1 MAKNTLTTAF
11 YQTEKDLKHPIPIR
25 AYKDR
30 IFRMIFKE
38 KRALLAL
45 YNAMNDTA
53 YQDPEELVITTLE
66 NAIYLGMKNDV
77 SFMICDRLF
86 LYEHQSTKNPNM
98 PLRNLLYVA
107 DLYSVLTKDMFLYGE
122 LPVAIPEPRFVV
134 FYNGE
139 QKMEERA
146 ILRLSDLYH
155 PRTDHPY
162 LELET
167 LVLNINKGYNAEL
180 MEKCREL
187 HDYSAFVALVRE
199 KRKNGMN
206 LKHAVNEAIDEC
218 IHQDIMADFLR
229 RNRAEVVKMS
239 IYEYDEE
246 KNYKMLQEQYW
257 NMGHER
263 GKSEGIVQG
272 RAEGMA
278 QGRTEGKNEGKTRAF
293 IQLIL
298 AKMQKNYTPE
308 QIADILELDPN
319 FVKAVCQIAAPM
331 SPNYD
336 PDKIYEM
343 YHTMK

>member
-1 MAKNTLTTAF
+1 
-11 YQTEKDLKHPIPIR
+11 
-25 AYKDR
+25 
-30 IFRMIFKE
+30 
-38 KRALLAL
+38 
-45 YNAMNDTA
+45 
-53 YQDPEELVITTLE
+53 
-66 NAIYLGMKNDV
+66 
-77 SFMICDRLF
+77 MICDRLF
-86 LYEHQSTKNPNM
+86 LYEHQSTKNPNI

-146 ILRLSDLYH
+146 VLRLSDLYC
-155 PRTDHPY
+155 PRTEHPY

-263 GKSEGIVQG
+263 GKSEGI
-272 RAEGMA
+272 AEGELKEA
-278 QGRTEGKNEGKTRAF
+278 IR
-293 IQLIL
+293 LIL
-298 AKMQKNYTPE
+298 IKIKKQQSPE
-308 QIADILELDPN
+308 QIADFLELDLS
-319 FVKAVCQIAAPM
+319 FVKTICQIAAPM
-331 SPNYD
+331 APDYD
-336 PDKIYEM
+336 LDKICEK
-343 YHTMK
+343 YHSIK

>member
-1 MAKNTLTTAF
+1 MRKQKKKIRHNK
-11 YQTEKDLKHPIPIR
+11 QTHNR
-25 AYKDR
+25 QYKDR
-30 IFRMIFKE
+30 LWRMIFNNKE
-38 KRALLAL
+38 DLLQL
-45 YNAMNDTA
+45 YNAINHTD
-53 YQDPEELVITTLE
+53 YQNPDDLEVNTLE
-66 NAIYLGMKNDV
+66 DVLYLSMKNDV

-146 ILRLSDLYH
+146 VLRLSDLYC
-155 PRTDHPY
+155 PRTEHPY

-229 RNRAEVVKMS
+229 KNRAEVVKMS

-263 GKSEGIVQG
+263 GKSEGITQG
-272 RAEGMA
+272 RAEG
-278 QGRTEGKNEGKTRAF
+278 RNEGKTRAF

-308 QIADILELDPN
+308 QIADILDMDPN
-319 FVKAVCQIAAPM
+319 FVKAICQIAVPMAPD
-331 SPNYD
+331 YD
-336 PDKIYEM
+336 LDKIYEK
-343 YHTMK
+343 YHAIK

>member
-11 YQTEKDLKHPIPIR
+11 YQTEKDLKHPIPVR

-146 ILRLSDLYH
+146 VLRLSDLYR
-155 PRTDHPY
+155 PRTEHPY

-199 KRKNGMN
+199 KRKNGRN

-239 IYEYDEE
+239 ILSLTLPRSAPISA
-246 KNYKMLQEQYW
+246 K
-257 NMGHER
+257 
-263 GKSEGIVQG
+263 KS
-272 RAEGMA
+272 ASA
-278 QGRTEGKNEGKTRAF
+278 TSWSTSLPK
-293 IQLIL
+293 
-298 AKMQKNYTPE
+298 
-308 QIADILELDPN
+308 
-319 FVKAVCQIAAPM
+319 
-331 SPNYD
+331 
-336 PDKIYEM
+336 
-343 YHTMK
+343 

>member
-11 YQTEKDLKHPIPIR
+11 YQTEKTLKHPIPVR

-146 ILRLSDLYH
+146 VLRLSDLYC

-218 IHQDIMADFLR
+218 IH
-229 RNRAEVVKMS
+229 
-239 IYEYDEE
+239 
-246 KNYKMLQEQYW
+246 
-257 NMGHER
+257 
-263 GKSEGIVQG
+263 
-272 RAEGMA
+272 
-278 QGRTEGKNEGKTRAF
+278 
-293 IQLIL
+293 
-298 AKMQKNYTPE
+298 
-308 QIADILELDPN
+308 
-319 FVKAVCQIAAPM
+319 
-331 SPNYD
+331 
-336 PDKIYEM
+336 
-343 YHTMK
+343 

>member
-11 YQTEKDLKHPIPIR
+11 DQTEEALKHPIPVR

-139 QKMEERA
+139 QKMKERA
-146 ILRLSDLYH
+146 VLRLSDLYH

-308 QIADILELDPN
+308 QIADILEMNPN

-336 PDKIYEM
+336 PDKIYET

>member
-139 QKMEERA
+139 QKMEERSV
-146 ILRLSDLYH
+146 LRLSDLYR
-155 PRTDHPY
+155 PRTEHPY

-167 LVLNINKGYNAEL
+167 LVLNRSVENDEL
-180 MEKCREL
+180 MSKIM
-187 HDYSAFVALVRE
+187 
-199 KRKNGMN
+199 KN
-206 LKHAVNEAIDEC
+206 
-218 IHQDIMADFLR
+218 
-229 RNRAEVVKMS
+229 S
-239 IYEYDEE
+239 
-246 KNYKMLQEQYW
+246 KN
-257 NMGHER
+257 
-263 GKSEGIVQG
+263 
-272 RAEGMA
+272 
-278 QGRTEGKNEGKTRAF
+278 
-293 IQLIL
+293 LIL
-298 AKMQKNYTPE
+298 NLDLNENLQYEDSCNVISYGYSSKSDITVSSVEEDELLICVQHTIKSMFDKVIEPQEIKVNVRADMNVYNIMIV
-308 QIADILELDPN
+308 IALSSLYAN
-319 FVKAVCQIAAPM
+319 
-331 SPNYD
+331 
-336 PDKIYEM
+336 
-343 YHTMK
+343 

>member
-1 MAKNTLTTAF
+1 M
-11 YQTEKDLKHPIPIR
+11 
-25 AYKDR
+25 
-30 IFRMIFKE
+30 
-38 KRALLAL
+38 RALLAL

-146 ILRLSDLYH
+146 VLRLSDLYR
-155 PRTDHPY
+155 PRTEHPY

-180 MEKCREL
+180 MENAGSFMTIPRLL
-187 HDYSAFVALVRE
+187 HWSV
-199 KRKNGMN
+199 KNG
-206 LKHAVNEAIDEC
+206 
-218 IHQDIMADFLR
+218 
-229 RNRAEVVKMS
+229 
-239 IYEYDEE
+239 
-246 KNYKMLQEQYW
+246 
-257 NMGHER
+257 
-263 GKSEGIVQG
+263 
-272 RAEGMA
+272 
-278 QGRTEGKNEGKTRAF
+278 KT
-293 IQLIL
+293 
-298 AKMQKNYTPE
+298 
-308 QIADILELDPN
+308 
-319 FVKAVCQIAAPM
+319 V
-331 SPNYD
+331 
-336 PDKIYEM
+336 
-343 YHTMK
+343 

>member
-11 YQTEKDLKHPIPIR
+11 YQTEKDLKHPIPVR

-139 QKMEERA
+139 QKMEERSV
-146 ILRLSDLYH
+146 LRLSDLYR
-155 PRTDHPY
+155 PRTEHPY

-199 KRKNGMN
+199 KRKNGRN
-206 LKHAVNEAIDEC
+206 LKHAVNEQLMNVFIRISWQISCAGTE
-218 IHQDIMADFLR
+218 R
-229 RNRAEVVKMS
+229 R
-239 IYEYDEE
+239 
-246 KNYKMLQEQYW
+246 L
-257 NMGHER
+257 
-263 GKSEGIVQG
+263 
-272 RAEGMA
+272 
-278 QGRTEGKNEGKTRAF
+278 
-293 IQLIL
+293 
-298 AKMQKNYTPE
+298 
-308 QIADILELDPN
+308 
-319 FVKAVCQIAAPM
+319 
-331 SPNYD
+331 
-336 PDKIYEM
+336 
-343 YHTMK
+343 

>member
-11 YQTEKDLKHPIPIR
+11 DQTEKDLKYPIPVR

-146 ILRLSDLYH
+146 VLRLSDLYR
-155 PRTDHPY
+155 PRTEHPY

-187 HDYSAFVALVRE
+187 HDYSVFVALVRE

-246 KNYKMLQEQYW
+246 KNYRMLQEQSW
-257 NMGHER
+257 ER
-263 GKSEGIVQG
+263 GK
-272 RAEGMA
+272 AE
-278 QGRTEGKNEGKTRAF
+278 E
-293 IQLIL
+293 IISLIL
-298 AKMQKNYTPE
+298 KNLKRGCSSA
-308 QIADILELDPN
+308 QIADFLDLDKNVVETVCRLASETAPDYDLE
-319 FVKAVCQIAAPM
+319 
-331 SPNYD
+331 
-336 PDKIYEM
+336 KIYES
-343 YHTMK
+343 YWQLTHHDNSVVIKS

>member
-1 MAKNTLTTAF
+1 
-11 YQTEKDLKHPIPIR
+11 PIPVR

-98 PLRNLLYVA
+98 PLRNLSYVA

-139 QKMEERA
+139 QQMEERA
-146 ILRLSDLYH
+146 VLRLSDLYR
-155 PRTDHPY
+155 PRTEHPY

-187 HDYSAFVALVRE
+187 YDYSAFVALVRE

-206 LKHAVNEAIDEC
+206 LKRAVNEAIDEC

-229 RNRAEVVKMS
+229 KNRAEVVKMS

-246 KNYKMLQEQYW
+246 KNYRMLQEQSW
-257 NMGHER
+257 ER
-263 GKSEGIVQG
+263 GREKG
-272 RAEGMA
+272 RE
-278 QGRTEGKNEGKTRAF
+278 EE
-293 IQLIL
+293 IISLIL
-298 AKMQKNYTPE
+298 KNLKKGCSSA
-308 QIADILELDPN
+308 QIADFLDLDKIVVKTVCRLASETAPDYDLE
-319 FVKAVCQIAAPM
+319 
-331 SPNYD
+331 
-336 PDKIYEM
+336 KIYES
-343 YHTMK
+343 YWQLTHYDNSIVIKS

>member
-1 MAKNTLTTAF
+1 
-11 YQTEKDLKHPIPIR
+11 
-25 AYKDR
+25 
-30 IFRMIFKE
+30 
-38 KRALLAL
+38 
-45 YNAMNDTA
+45 
-53 YQDPEELVITTLE
+53 
-66 NAIYLGMKNDV
+66 
-77 SFMICDRLF
+77 
-86 LYEHQSTKNPNM
+86 M

-139 QKMEERA
+139 QKMEERTV
-146 ILRLSDLYH
+146 LRLSDLYR
-155 PRTDHPY
+155 PRTEHPY

-263 GKSEGIVQG
+263 GKSEGIAQG
-272 RAEGMA
+272 RAEGRA
-278 QGRTEGKNEGKTRAF
+278 EGKNEGKTRAF

-308 QIADILELDPN
+308 QIADILEMDPN
-319 FVKAVCQIAAPM
+319 FVKAVCQIAVPM

-336 PDKIYEM
+336 LDKIYET
-343 YHTMK
+343 YHAIK

>member
-1 MAKNTLTTAF
+1 
-11 YQTEKDLKHPIPIR
+11 
-25 AYKDR
+25 
-30 IFRMIFKE
+30 
-38 KRALLAL
+38 
-45 YNAMNDTA
+45 
-53 YQDPEELVITTLE
+53 
-66 NAIYLGMKNDV
+66 
-77 SFMICDRLF
+77 
-86 LYEHQSTKNPNM
+86 M

-139 QKMEERA
+139 QKMEERTV
-146 ILRLSDLYH
+146 LRLSDLYR
-155 PRTDHPY
+155 PRTEHPY

-180 MEKCREL
+180 MGKCREL
-187 HDYSAFVALVRE
+187 HDYSVFVALVRE

-206 LKHAVNEAIDEC
+206 LKYAVNEAIDEC

-263 GKSEGIVQG
+263 GKSEG
-272 RAEGMA
+272 
-278 QGRTEGKNEGKTRAF
+278 KTKAF

-308 QIADILELDPN
+308 QIADILEMDPN
-319 FVKAVCQIAAPM
+319 FVKAVCQIAVPM

-336 PDKIYEM
+336 LDKIYET
-343 YHTMK
+343 YHAMK

>member
-11 YQTEKDLKHPIPIR
+11 YQTEKDLKHPIPVR

-139 QKMEERA
+139 QKMEERSV
-146 ILRLSDLYH
+146 LRLSDLYR
-155 PRTDHPY
+155 PRTEHPY

-187 HDYSAFVALVRE
+187 HDYSVFVALVRE
-199 KRKNGMN
+199 KRKNGRN

-263 GKSEGIVQG
+263 GKSEGI
-272 RAEGMA
+272 AEGIA
-278 QGRTEGKNEGKTRAF
+278 QGKNEGRNEGKTRAF

-298 AKMQKNYTPE
+298 AKMQKKYTPE

-319 FVKAVCQIAAPM
+319 FVKEICQIALPM

-336 PDKIYEM
+336 PDKIYET
-343 YHTMK
+343 YHTIK

>member
-1 MAKNTLTTAF
+1 MVHLITACGSLISMAMHSELSTGIFLCLNTQLSTQRNSRMMKIIRVGFGIRKEMPMAKNTLTTAF
-11 YQTEKDLKHPIPIR
+11 YQTEKNLKHPVPVR

-146 ILRLSDLYH
+146 ILRLSDLYR
-155 PRTDHPY
+155 PRTEHPY

-187 HDYSAFVALVRE
+187 HTIPRLLHWSVKTE
-199 KRKNGMN
+199 KRYEPQTTQSMRQLMN
-206 LKHAVNEAIDEC
+206 VFIRISWQISCAGPSGGCENEY
-218 IHQDIMADFLR
+218 L
-229 RNRAEVVKMS
+229 
-239 IYEYDEE
+239 
-246 KNYKMLQEQYW
+246 
-257 NMGHER
+257 
-263 GKSEGIVQG
+263 
-272 RAEGMA
+272 
-278 QGRTEGKNEGKTRAF
+278 
-293 IQLIL
+293 
-298 AKMQKNYTPE
+298 
-308 QIADILELDPN
+308 
-319 FVKAVCQIAAPM
+319 
-331 SPNYD
+331 
-336 PDKIYEM
+336 
-343 YHTMK
+343 